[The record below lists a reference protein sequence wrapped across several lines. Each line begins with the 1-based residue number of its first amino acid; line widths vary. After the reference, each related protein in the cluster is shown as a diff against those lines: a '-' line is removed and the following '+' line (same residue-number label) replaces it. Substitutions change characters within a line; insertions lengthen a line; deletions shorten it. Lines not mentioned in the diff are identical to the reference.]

1 MIGSK
6 SRDVCEM
13 TGHAVEKSE
22 QQGLATTQAMKAS
35 YEESMRSVLSNQCSS
50 SKQLES
56 LMQDVQ
62 TAVKEKMKKYYTGAD
77 SLQKINHPT
86 NRSTIWRSYVEGG
99 K

>member
-1 MIGSK
+1 
-6 SRDVCEM
+6 M
-13 TGHAVEKSE
+13 TGHAVKKSE

-62 TAVKEKMKKYYTGAD
+62 TAVKENMKKYYTGAD
-77 SLQKINHPT
+77 SLQKTNHQT
-86 NRSTIWRSYVEGG
+86 NWRTLRRSYVEGG